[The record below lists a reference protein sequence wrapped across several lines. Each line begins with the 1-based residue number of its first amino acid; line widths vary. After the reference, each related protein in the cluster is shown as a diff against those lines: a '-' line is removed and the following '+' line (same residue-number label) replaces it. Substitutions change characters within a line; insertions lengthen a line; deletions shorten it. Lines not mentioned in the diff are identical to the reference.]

1 MAQTILVIDDEKAI
15 RKALNEILTFEGFV
29 VDEAV
34 DGAEGA
40 KKIKENSCIS
50 ITFST

>member
-15 RKALNEILTFEGFV
+15 RKALGEILTFEGFV
-29 VDEAV
+29 VDEAG

-40 KKIKENSCIS
+40 KKSRKI
-50 ITFST
+50 ITIAFSAI